1 MEAWDVALFR
11 LINGFA
17 GRVAFL
23 DFLARLLVNDYFL
36 TTLMGLSLVILWFE
50 GYTTQEREEHQ
61 IGVLHTL
68 LSVGLASIL
77 IKLCNWNY
85 YRLRP
90 FAALDRVNMLF
101 YAPSDSSLP
110 SNPANIAFCMAAA
123 IWLWNR
129 RLGATVGLLA
139 VFFSLA
145 RVYSGVHYP
154 GDILAG
160 ALLGAGSSLIVYGFV
175 LLLKPLFRL
184 AIGVMRLFALA

>member
-1 MEAWDVALFR
+1 MEAWDIALFR

-17 GRVAFL
+17 GKVAVL

-36 TTLMGLSLVILWFE
+36 PTLMGLSLVILWFE
-50 GYTTQEREEHQ
+50 GGSVHEREKHQ
-61 IGVLHTL
+61 IGVLHTV

-77 IKLCNWNY
+77 LKLCNWSY

-110 SNPANIAFCMAAA
+110 SNPATIGFCIAAG

-129 RLGATVGLLA
+129 RLGAMVGLLA
-139 VFFSLA
+139 ALFSLA

-160 ALLGAGSSLIVYGFV
+160 ALLGTGSSLIVYGFV
-175 LLLKPLFRL
+175 LVLKPLFHL
-184 AIGVMRLFALA
+184 VIGVMRRFVLA